1 MAAKKVDS
9 AGLGQIADLVE
20 GACTK
25 MGWNFSM
32 LDPVKHV
39 KFHLTNGKTLAFDY
53 RNEIGKAQIAFIQ
66 ITNPADARET
76 VSLQPAWKT
85 QH

>member
-1 MAAKKVDS
+1 
-9 AGLGQIADLVE
+9 
-20 GACTK
+20 
-25 MGWNFSM
+25 M